1 MDGKSAVVAEGVIP
15 VNLFPQVMEPIR
27 LKNEIRAIKKW
38 KDSSGN
44 WIFDFG
50 GNIAGSTTSNGR
62 SAKRKHI

>member
-1 MDGKSAVVAEGVIP
+1 MENAVVAEGVIP

-44 WIFDFG
+44 
-50 GNIAGSTTSNGR
+50 
-62 SAKRKHI
+62 